1 MEAFISFYCLDCGQN
16 NNTPHSSDA
25 QMVGL
30 LNAVSSIFYS
40 CSSAKH
46 QYFFS
51 CMRSLWMN
59 NVAPGE
65 PIRTSFKLQ
74 DFISTVFP
82 PDLPQCFYMCVFC
95 VCVSPRCPEGPRP
108 STVRPCQLPCK
119 KDCIMTPFSDWT
131 PCPTT
136 CDSGREKKIDH
147 VQKKNRNQNIS
158 H

>member
-40 CSSAKH
+40 DSSTRH
-46 QYFFS
+46 QYHFS
-51 CMRSLWMN
+51 CRRALWMN
-59 NVAPGE
+59 NDAPRE

-74 DFISTVFP
+74 DFTSTVF
-82 PDLPQCFYMCVFC
+82 LSSASMCVYF

-136 CDSGREKKIDH
+136 CDAGREREKKDSSSA
-147 VQKKNRNQNIS
+147 KKLEPKYFS
-158 H
+158 LV